1 MMVLRTD
8 LEGMAGKEVQAV
20 GDESSAR
27 LVKFES
33 SLRHQAEILKEQR
46 CSWREESGRLSSGS
60 Q

>member
-33 SLRHQAEILKEQR
+33 SLRHQADTSHEQMSASR
-46 CSWREESGRLSSGS
+46 TEEGGSRLGI
-60 Q
+60 